1 MGIFGWSVLDLKMKW
16 FARESDF
23 LLFCVKHFPRWKHFL
38 QICGK
43 KIPTQVVE
51 TAFLQSCTRWRNIF
65 HPEKCFSVPE
75 NCNWKMFRG
84 KWNHCGN
91 KIPWKLTGTDML
103 RGVGCVLLSPFSE
116 CAWWLPVRRLE
127 SIISLVCLLFSSFH
141 ILLKVE
147 NLLWGLASLVQ
158 VKLRDH
164 CFFFFFPFY
173 KNRYG
178 L

>member
-1 MGIFGWSVLDLKMKW
+1 MKA
-16 FARESDF
+16 FSAN
-23 LLFCVKHFPRWKHFL
+23 
-38 QICGK
+38 CGK

-65 HPEKCFSVPE
+65 HPGKCFSVPE

-91 KIPWKLTGTDML
+91 KIPWKLTGTDIF

-116 CAWWLPVRRLE
+116 CAWWLPVKRLE

-147 NLLWGLASLVQ
+147 NLLWAVASLVQ

-164 CFFFFFPFY
+164 CFFFFLSTRTDRVYRTVHTTELTYEPWYLTVRNRVAFPTWIEYF
-173 KNRYG
+173 R
-178 L
+178 